1 MSERPKV
8 AHSWTFTVSSN
19 NWVCWRGR
27 RGEFEATRFFS
38 DHNPFLS
45 SEARAHVYKKTKVPT
60 IDALSTFPRI
70 PRQQR
75 ICLSD
80 LGFCCF
86 TSKLVFPF
94 LKISSSAGFSL
105 ITRHHGVSALI
116 IKAAALCRSSLPHR
130 CPPAG
135 CRRDTHVRSLCS
147 SVAQRYFA
155 KTRGVGCYLE
165 HLGTNYD
172 WLPFV
177 LHAPRSPLFSPLV
190 AFSLMDILLTP
201 F

>member
-1 MSERPKV
+1 MVVASNQCGTAERPKV

-19 NWVCWRGR
+19 NWVRWRGR
-27 RGEFEATRFFS
+27 RGEFEPRRGVFL

-45 SEARAHVYKKTKVPT
+45 SERRAQDMPYKTHC
-60 IDALSTFPRI
+60 ALSTFPRI

-80 LGFCCF
+80 LGFRCF
-86 TSKLVFPF
+86 TPKLFFPF
-94 LKISSSAGFSL
+94 PRISSSAGFSL

-116 IKAAALCRSSLPHR
+116 IKAAALRRPSLPRR

-135 CRRDTHVRSLCS
+135 RRPDAHARSLCS
-147 SVAQRYFA
+147 SVARHPF
-155 KTRGVGCYLE
+155 
-165 HLGTNYD
+165 GTNYD

-177 LHAPRSPLFSPLV
+177 LLVPRPPLFSPLV